1 MSFEDG
7 VCLKKKGSSNG
18 QRFLISTNDI
28 GPMLKAP
35 LSNLSKIVPLACPSP
50 GGLAKVTSTSKS
62 QRSSFSAKGRKLTR
76 H

>member
-35 LSNLSKIVPLACPSP
+35 LSNLSKIVPLAC
-50 GGLAKVTSTSKS
+50 LALEVWQRLQVHLKV
-62 QRSSFSAKGRKLTR
+62 KGRNFL
-76 H
+76 